1 MAEQKTRNPTR
12 RKLYEESVVP
22 TLRSALEEAKEH
34 RKKRLSR
41 REIVEHLKDEL
52 QAMLRSGWT
61 YDDLVD
67 VLAKKD
73 FEVSVPMLRETLRA
87 PKKRKATGR
96 TTTSK

>member
-1 MAEQKTRNPTR
+1 MAEQKTKLQPR

-22 TLRSALEEAKEH
+22 TLRGALEEAKEH

-41 REIVEHLKDEL
+41 REIVEQLKGEL

-61 YDDLVD
+61 YDDLVE

-73 FEVSVPMLRETLRA
+73 FEVSVPLLRETLKT

>member
-1 MAEQKTRNPTR
+1 MAEQKTQTQTR

-41 REIVEHLKDEL
+41 REIVEQLKDEL

-61 YDDLVD
+61 YDDLVE
-67 VLAKKD
+67 VLTKKD
-73 FEVSVPMLRETLRA
+73 FEVSVPMLRETLRM
-87 PKKRKATGR
+87 PKKRKTTGR